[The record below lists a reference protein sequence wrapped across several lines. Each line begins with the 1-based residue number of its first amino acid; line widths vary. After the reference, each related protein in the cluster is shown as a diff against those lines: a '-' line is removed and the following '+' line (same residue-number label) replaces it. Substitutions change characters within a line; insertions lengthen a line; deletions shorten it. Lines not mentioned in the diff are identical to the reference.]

1 MKSSLPSMF
10 LTATLA
16 LLPASVVAQY
26 GQSGGMAPPRRYEPD
41 APRLPGIEL
50 EGPLDSG
57 TARVILQLTEDQARR
72 YTQVYD
78 SFMVATQPQRDS
90 ADVATTKMNER
101 LESGDRPAAMY
112 YVERLQELGKYLKD
126 RQDKFEDNL
135 RKFLTGD
142 QVKAYKKWRDGQQ
155 QAIERKQREN
165 ALRWQEAAFGGFGG
179 ARMGGGE
186 GAGGPPEFKTPVQ
199 PAPGVVAPALGA
211 QAVSVGRGLY
221 IGGQFGTDS
230 TGTLVGTDLRSQ
242 AAQAFANLGA
252 VLKAAGSTPR
262 DVVTLTIYVVNY
274 RPADTA
280 TIRDAG
286 TAYFGSN
293 PPIVTILGVQ
303 ALAREGALISV
314 AATAA
319 THGTSYRP
327 TPPSQR

>member
-1 MKSSLPSMF
+1 MKSSLPYVF
-10 LTATLA
+10 LTATLS
-16 LLPASVVAQY
+16 LLPATGAAQY
-26 GQSGGMAPPRRYEPD
+26 GQSGGMGATRRYEPE

-57 TARVILQLTEDQARR
+57 SARVILELKDDQASR

-78 SFMVATQPQRDS
+78 SFMVATQLQRDS
-90 ADVATTKMNER
+90 AEVATTKMNER
-101 LESGDRPAAMY
+101 LEAGDRPAAMY
-112 YVERLQELGKYLKD
+112 YVERLQDLGKFLKD

-179 ARMGGGE
+179 GGAARMGEGG
-186 GAGGPPEFKTPVQ
+186 APEFKTPVP
-199 PAPGVVAPALGA
+199 PAPGVVAPAMGA

-221 IGGQFGTDS
+221 VGGQFGTDS

-252 VLKAAGSTPR
+252 VLKAANSMPR

-274 RPADTA
+274 RPADTP

-303 ALAREGALISV
+303 SLAREGALISV

-319 THGTSYRP
+319 THGASYRP

>member
-1 MKSSLPSMF
+1 MKSSLPYVF
-10 LTATLA
+10 LTATLS
-16 LLPASVVAQY
+16 LLPATVVAQY
-26 GQSGGMAPPRRYEPD
+26 GQSGGMAPMRRYEPD
-41 APRLPGIEL
+41 APKLPGIEL

-57 TARVILQLTEDQARR
+57 TARVILKLNDDQGRR
-72 YTQVYD
+72 YAQVYD

-90 ADVATTKMNER
+90 AEAATTKMNER
-101 LESGDRPAAMY
+101 LEAGDRPAAMY
-112 YVERLQELGKYLKD
+112 YVERLQDLGKYLKD

-165 ALRWQEAAFGGFGG
+165 ALRWQEAAFGGFEGARVGEGG
-179 ARMGGGE
+179 A
-186 GAGGPPEFKTPVQ
+186 PEFKTPVP
-199 PAPGVVAPALGA
+199 PAPGVVASALGA

-221 IGGQFGTDS
+221 IGGQFGADS

-252 VLKAAGSTPR
+252 VLKAGGSSPR

-274 RPADTA
+274 RPADSA

-293 PPIVTILGVQ
+293 PPIVTIIGVQ
-303 ALAREGALISV
+303 SLAREGALISV

-319 THGTSYRP
+319 TRGTSYRP
-327 TPPSQR
+327 GPPSQR

>member
-1 MKSSLPSMF
+1 
-10 LTATLA
+10 
-16 LLPASVVAQY
+16 
-26 GQSGGMAPPRRYEPD
+26 
-41 APRLPGIEL
+41 
-50 EGPLDSG
+50 
-57 TARVILQLTEDQARR
+57 
-72 YTQVYD
+72 
-78 SFMVATQPQRDS
+78 
-90 ADVATTKMNER
+90 MNER
-101 LESGDRPAAMY
+101 LEAGDRPAAMY
-112 YVERLQELGKYLKD
+112 YVERLQDLGKYLKD

-165 ALRWQEAAFGGFGG
+165 ALRWQEAAFGGFAG
-179 ARMGGGE
+179 ARMGEGGS
-186 GAGGPPEFKTPVQ
+186 PEFKTPVP

-242 AAQAFANLGA
+242 ALQAFANLGA
-252 VLKAAGSTPR
+252 VLKAGGSAPR

-293 PPIVTILGVQ
+293 PPIVTIIGVQ
-303 ALAREGALISV
+303 SLAREGALISV

-319 THGTSYRP
+319 TRGTSYRP
-327 TPPSQR
+327 GPPSQR